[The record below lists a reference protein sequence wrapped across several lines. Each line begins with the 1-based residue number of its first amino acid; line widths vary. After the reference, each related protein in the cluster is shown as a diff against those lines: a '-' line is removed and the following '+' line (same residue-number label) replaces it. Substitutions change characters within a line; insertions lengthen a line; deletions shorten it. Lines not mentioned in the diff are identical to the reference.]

1 RPRRNAATSSA
12 EALAEVLLRN
22 PITGI
27 AGCCAHAASGQ
38 AAAAPPSSVMNSRRF
53 KPKPPVLPTERI
65 AYLCKPRDSYA
76 AEFRAGL
83 CPVGVRMRR
92 THPELFLPLTP
103 DSRRSLGGT
112 SRSCHNRTYAPQQ
125 IASLFD
131 HRVGALVQ
139 KPRHT
144 SRPSASAVL
153 SARKALS
160 GGGKVA
166 A

>member
-1 RPRRNAATSSA
+1 MRSVPPSSTTNSNSVKRLIVFSIPLNSA
-12 EALAEVLLRN
+12 V
-22 PITGI
+22 
-27 AGCCAHAASGQ
+27 
-38 AAAAPPSSVMNSRRF
+38 PPSSVMNSRRF

-65 AYLCKPRDSYA
+65 AYLCKPGDCCA

-92 THPELFLPLTP
+92 THLELFLPLTP
-103 DSRRSLGGT
+103 DSRRSRGGT
-112 SRSCHNRTYAPQQ
+112 SGSCHNRTYAPQQ

-139 KPRHT
+139 KPRHLKT
-144 SRPSASAVL
+144 ECASVVL